1 MQTNVQEWKAHQ
13 WGLTREDV
21 LQKSTRNVLG
31 GWGGVLVISMLV
43 MVSRVYTYV
52 KDHQIIFQIGAVYHI
67 LNIL

>member
-1 MQTNVQEWKAHQ
+1 MGPDE
-13 WGLTREDV
+13 
-21 LQKSTRNVLG
+21 G
-31 GWGGVLVISMLV
+31 GCITKEHKKRFGGGGVLVISMLV

>member
-1 MQTNVQEWKAHQ
+1 MGPDE
-13 WGLTREDV
+13 
-21 LQKSTRNVLG
+21 G
-31 GWGGVLVISMLV
+31 GCITKEHKKRFGGGVLVISMLV